1 MSGNHYLSTRPF
13 PSAPLCSWI
22 HWYTGLHGN
31 DFLCR
36 VPSDY
41 IMDRFNLTGLD
52 TLVPDFN
59 HSLEVILDPEF
70 LSEEWDKMM
79 DNNLVESLY
88 GLIHARYIL
97 TSHGMENMCR
107 KYERGE
113 FGICPRV
120 YCKGQN
126 TLPVGLSDE
135 WGHSKVKLYCPRCR
149 DVYQPRSRCSL
160 LDGAMFGTGFPHM
173 FFMQMP
179 ELRPHPPEEKYVG
192 RCTTRP

>member
-1 MSGNHYLSTRPF
+1 RPF
-13 PSAPLCSWI
+13 ASAPVCSWI
-22 HWYTGLHGN
+22 NWYTGLQGH

-41 IMDRFNLTGLD
+41 IMDRFNLTGLE
-52 TLVPDFN
+52 TSVPNFN
-59 HSLEVILDPEF
+59 LILEIILDPKF
-70 LSEEWDKMM
+70 SADDWDKTM
-79 DNNLVESLY
+79 DSNLVEKLY

-97 TSHGMENMCR
+97 TSHGVENMCK

-135 WGHSKVKLYCPRCR
+135 WAHSNVKLYCPRCR
-149 DVYQPRSRCSL
+149 DVFQPRSRCCL
-160 LDGAMFGTGFPHM
+160 LDGAIFGTGFPHM
-173 FFMQMP
+173 FFMQLP
-179 ELRPHPPEEKYVG
+179 ELRPQPPEEKY
-192 RCTTRP
+192 